1 MKMNICNEKNYCN
14 LYIIKISEDMDTSTD
29 TDVDTNTTISIDPED
44 HSSPMLI
51 DVIDLTKESPR
62 NRPSQSR
69 YRYTENAC
77 TSRHITRSS
86 RRLSHRE
93 VLSPIAIGRRYDFE
107 PFV

>member
-1 MKMNICNEKNYCN
+1 MNICNEKNYCN

-29 TDVDTNTTISIDPED
+29 PDVDTNTTIAIDPED

-69 YRYTENAC
+69 YRYPENAY
-77 TSRHITRSS
+77 TSRHTTRSS
-86 RRLSHRE
+86 RRLLHRE
-93 VLSPIAIGRRYDFE
+93 VLSPIAIGGRYDIE
-107 PFV
+107 QFV